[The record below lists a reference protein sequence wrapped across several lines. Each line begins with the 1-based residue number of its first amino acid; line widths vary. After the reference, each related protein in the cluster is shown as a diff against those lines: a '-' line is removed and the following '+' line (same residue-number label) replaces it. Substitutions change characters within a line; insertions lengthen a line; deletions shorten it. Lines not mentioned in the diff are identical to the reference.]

1 MKDSQIFF
9 LIINF
14 STALNSE
21 KAEITEQLQNA
32 NNRNNELEQQVEE
45 LNKEKDEI
53 AERLENK

>member
-14 STALNSE
+14 STTLNSE
-21 KAEITEQLQNA
+21 KTEITEQLQNA